1 MNVVTE
7 LRKLETTKS
16 FFARGGTGDVFPTY
30 QSFAVFLRR
39 HAKELCA
46 DGVFILRR
54 GSSPSLVDAR
64 DVGAAIRRIMQREAS
79 RLAQRIEGARS
90 LQRESEHPKSCVCG
104 DGSEGSQDE

>member
-16 FFARGGTGDVFPTY
+16 FFARGGTGDVVPSY

-79 RLAQRIEGARS
+79 RLTQRTEQVRP
-90 LQRESEHPKSCVCG
+90 LPQESEDLDPNVRG
-104 DGSEGSQDE
+104 AGSEAFRDE

>member
-1 MNVVTE
+1 MNVDTE

-46 DGVFILRR
+46 EGVFILRR

-64 DVGAAIRRIMQREAS
+64 GVGVAIRRIMQREAR
-79 RLAQRIEGARS
+79 RLTESKERARS
-90 LQRESEHPKSCVCG
+90 LAYESEHLNSSVRG
-104 DGSEGSQDE
+104 GRSESPQDE